1 MSAPAVGRPSLGG
14 TEYDI
19 SSRDFW
25 KQDFWKRNE
34 VFAKY
39 RAECPVSWHRPYEST
54 LMPPDEDTPGFWS
67 VWKAEDIR
75 YVSRNAKLFN
85 SGDGMLMEDFPEV
98 VAQGSQSFLA
108 MDDPEHAQLRA
119 IVSQAFTPRRMRKME
134 DWIRSEVVAAVD
146 DVIELGEA
154 DVSEALAK
162 QIPGRIFA
170 DFFGLRDE
178 KDRTYVM
185 DAAEAMLAWDDPHIA
200 QGRDALEVYGDE
212 SMKLLDL
219 CFDLINERREKPGED
234 LLSWCVQA
242 EVDGRQLEDWEIGAF
257 FTLLAAAG
265 NDTTRHSIA
274 HGLHAFTTNDDQREL
289 LLSDLDGHLD
299 DAVEEILRYASPVQ
313 QFRRNATQDTE
324 INGTKIAKG
333 DKVVIWYCSGSYD
346 EDVFEEPTTF
356 DITRSAN
363 KHLGFGGGGPHFC
376 LGSALGRMMVKYTL
390 QEVYTR
396 MPDLRTGTPTYQVN
410 NFIHGVHQLPAT
422 WTPGPKV
429 GAEPVV
435 R

>member
-1 MSAPAVGRPSLGG
+1 MSTQAPARPSIDGASH
-14 TEYDI
+14 DI
-19 SSRDFW
+19 SARRFW
-25 KQDFWKRNE
+25 EQDFWKRNAI
-34 VFAKY
+34 FADF
-39 RAECPVSWHRPYEST
+39 RQTCPVSWHRPYEST

-67 VWKAEDIR
+67 VWKHEDIK
-75 YVSRNAKLFN
+75 YVSRNAKLFD
-85 SGDGMLMEDFPEV
+85 SGRGMLMEDFPEV
-98 VAQGSQSFLA
+98 VAQASQSFLC

-119 IVSQAFTPRRMRKME
+119 IVSQAFTPRRMRKIE
-134 DWIRSEVVAAVD
+134 DWIRAEVVAAVD

-154 DVSEALAK
+154 NVSEALAK

-170 DFFGLRDE
+170 DFFGLEGDE
-178 KDRTYVM
+178 DRKMVM
-185 DAAEAMLAWDDPHIA
+185 DAAEAMLAWDDPTIA

-219 CFDLINERREKPGED
+219 CYDLIEERRTKPGED

-274 HGLHAFTTNDDQREL
+274 HALHLFTVNEDQREIL
-289 LLSDLDGHLD
+289 LGDLEGTLDG
-299 DAVEEILRYASPVQ
+299 AVEEVLRYAAPVQ
-313 QFRRNATQDTE
+313 QFRRNATQDTM
-324 INGTKIAKG
+324 IGNQKIAKD

-346 EDVFEEPTTF
+346 EDVFENPTKF
-356 DITRSAN
+356 DITRTDN

-376 LGSALGRMMVKYTL
+376 LGSALGRMMVKYALT
-390 QEVYTR
+390 EVYTR
-396 MPDLRTGTPTYQVN
+396 MPDLRTGTPEYQVN
-410 NFIHGVHQLPAT
+410 NFIHGVHHLPAT
-422 WTPGPKV
+422 WTPSK
-429 GAEPVV
+429 